1 MYVQQTLLIFILSFL
16 KFINAQVVHLS
27 LAQLM
32 HYLDSGA
39 REISRSATASN
50 EFDLAILSCC
60 ATKNKL
66 RHLSNFITQGTQ
78 VTGKLTAQKAFSAFI
93 RLQNLEIETK
103 KIIIFALQM
112 PNRV

>member
-1 MYVQQTLLIFILSFL
+1 M
-16 KFINAQVVHLS
+16 HLS

-32 HYLDSGA
+32 HCLDSGA
-39 REISRSATASN
+39 REISRISATASN

-93 RLQNLEIETK
+93 RLQNLGIETR
-103 KIIIFALQM
+103 KIIIFALQK
-112 PNRV
+112 PNQI